1 MLYLGLIIT
10 AGILY
15 LTAVL
20 YKDDYND
27 FFKF

>member
-1 MLYLGLIIT
+1 MLYLGLIVT
-10 AGILY
+10 VAILY